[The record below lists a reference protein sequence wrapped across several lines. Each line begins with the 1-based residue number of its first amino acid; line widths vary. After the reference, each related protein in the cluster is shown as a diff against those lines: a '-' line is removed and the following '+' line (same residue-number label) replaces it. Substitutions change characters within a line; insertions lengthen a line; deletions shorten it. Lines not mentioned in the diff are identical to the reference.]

1 MTLGK
6 RGETEVAALWP
17 LAALGG
23 IVLLFLLL
31 PPARI
36 RSLLLFGYAGGF
48 LLAMV
53 QNYTL
58 VHLLKLWEFHHLFLA
73 VGGVPVALLV
83 LWWVITI
90 FFGHFLLRVRT
101 RETRLN
107 RFLLI
112 TIFAVA
118 AAVLSQ
124 VLIWTGYQTVR
135 AGWTAVHTFFQGLLS
150 HAVLYGVFPAM
161 VPPETAGAQT
171 RAR

>member
-1 MTLGK
+1 M
-6 RGETEVAALWP
+6 AALWP
-17 LAALGG
+17 LATLGG
-23 IVLLFLLL
+23 IILLFLLL

-36 RSLLLFGYAGGF
+36 RRLLLFGYAGGF
-48 LLAMV
+48 LLALV

-58 VHLLKLWEFHHLFLA
+58 VHLLGIWEFHHLFLA
-73 VGGVPVALLV
+73 IGGVPLTLPV

-90 FFGHFLLRVRT
+90 FFGHFLLRART
-101 RETRLN
+101 RATRLN

-112 TIFAVA
+112 TIFAAA

-135 AGWTAVHTFFQGLLS
+135 AGWTVAHTFLQGLLS
-150 HAVLYGVFPAM
+150 HAVLYGFFLAM
-161 VPPETAGAQT
+161 VPPGTVRT